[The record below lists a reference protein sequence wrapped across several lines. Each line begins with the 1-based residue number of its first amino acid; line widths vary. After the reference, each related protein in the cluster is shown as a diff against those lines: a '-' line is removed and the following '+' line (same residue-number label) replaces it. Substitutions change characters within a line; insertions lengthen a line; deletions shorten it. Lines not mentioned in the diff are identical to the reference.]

1 MAISSPSALITEQG
15 SRVLL
20 RLGGRYYDLTQPI
33 LRRVLGLP
41 EGPPGLGI
49 TIDGDR
55 LHFEFVGD
63 DQSVT
68 ISAAQLALRLA
79 KRSAAGV

>member
-1 MAISSPSALITEQG
+1 MANTTPSALITDRG
-15 SRVLL
+15 DRVLL
-20 RLGGRYYDLTQPI
+20 RLAGRHYELTQSSLRQI
-33 LRRVLGLP
+33 LDLP
-41 EGPPGLGI
+41 EGPSGLGI

-55 LHFEFVGD
+55 LHFEFAGD

-68 ISAAQLALRLA
+68 ISAAQLQHRLA

>member
-1 MAISSPSALITEQG
+1 MASAAPSALITEQG

-20 RLGGRYYDLTQPI
+20 RLGGRYYELTQPT
-33 LRRVLGLP
+33 LQRVLDLP
-41 EGPPGLGI
+41 EGSSGLGI

-55 LHFEFVGD
+55 LCFEFAGD

-68 ISAAQLALRLA
+68 ISAAQLARRLA
-79 KRSAAGV
+79 KHSVAGV

>member
-1 MAISSPSALITEQG
+1 VASASPSALITEQG

-20 RLGGRYYDLTQPI
+20 RLGGRYYDLTQSA

-41 EGPPGLGI
+41 DGPSGLGI

-55 LHFEFVGD
+55 LCFEFAGD
-63 DQSVT
+63 DQTVT
-68 ISAAQLALRLA
+68 ISAAQLARRLA
-79 KRSAAGV
+79 KHSVAGV